1 VSLKSMR
8 LSVAVVA
15 TLGALGALAILA
27 TVALSTDGTEQ
38 LAVKMRG
45 AKRASSTAVVGR
57 FVSPADDKTTT
68 TRKKKK
74 SKRGPRGPRGP
85 VGAQGPPGPTGA
97 TGPAGPSG
105 PPGQTGPAGSAGT
118 PRTFHIAFGP
128 TVTTPGGFVDT
139 STVTCPQGQ
148 AIAGGLTTDS
158 GVLLL
163 NDSEPGQSPNSWEID
178 VTNAGGSSHNWK
190 AVVTCAV

>member
-1 VSLKSMR
+1 M
-8 LSVAVVA
+8 A

-27 TVALSTDGTEQ
+27 TVALSTDGTEH

-45 AKRASSTAVVGR
+45 AKRASSTAAVGR
-57 FVSPADDKTTT
+57 FASPADDKATT

-85 VGAQGPPGPTGA
+85 VGAQGPAGATGA
-97 TGPAGPSG
+97 TGPAG
-105 PPGQTGPAGSAGT
+105 PPGQTGPAGPAGS
-118 PRTFHIAFGP
+118 PRTFNIAFGP
-128 TVTTPGGFVDT
+128 TITTPGGFVDT

-178 VTNAGGSSHNWK
+178 VTNAGTSSHNWK

>member
-8 LSVAVVA
+8 LTIAVVA
-15 TLGALGALAILA
+15 MVGGLGALAVVA
-27 TVALSTDGTEQ
+27 AVALSTDGTEH

-45 AKRASSTAVVGR
+45 AKRASSAAVLGR
-57 FVSPADDKTTT
+57 FTSPANDNSTT

-74 SKRGPRGPRGP
+74 TTSKRGPRGP
-85 VGAQGPPGPTGA
+85 QGPAGSQGPSGPTGA
-97 TGPAGPSG
+97 TGPAGP
-105 PPGQTGPAGSAGT
+105 PGQTGAAGT

-128 TVTTPGGFVDT
+128 TITTPGGFVDT

-148 AIAGGLTTDS
+148 AIAGGLSTDS
-158 GVLLL
+158 GLLLL

-178 VTNAGGSSHNWK
+178 VTNAGANSHNWK
-190 AVVTCAV
+190 AVITCAV

>member
-15 TLGALGALAILA
+15 MLGALGAVAILA
-27 TVALSTDGTEQ
+27 TVALSTDGTEH

-57 FVSPADDKTTT
+57 FASPANDKATT

-85 VGAQGPPGPTGA
+85 VGAQGPAGPTGA
-97 TGPAGPSG
+97 TGPAGP
-105 PPGQTGPAGSAGT
+105 PGQTGPAGPAGS

-128 TVTTPGGFVDT
+128 TITTPGGFVDT

-178 VTNAGGSSHNWK
+178 VTNAGTTSHNWQ